1 MKTATNTLKAS
12 LAVWIQNQQTIQG
25 YPDREDKS
33 QSLALNA
40 MRIEAGIK
48 FLHTPLSVK

>member
-1 MKTATNTLKAS
+1 MKTAIGTLKAS
-12 LAVWIQNQQTIQG
+12 LTVRIQNQQTITG
-25 YPDREDKS
+25 YPDSEDKS

-48 FLHTPLSVK
+48 FLHTPLSGK